1 MPNKAGK
8 EKNMETLR
16 LDLINVG
23 YAYVVFA
30 LAYTANI
37 LFSLYYNIKMGGYDF
52 NKYMLWDSIKKAAV
66 FVLATFALVVA
77 VDAAMIYLA
86 EYAPQISA
94 EAKDT
99 VTIIMVIST
108 IGRAAL
114 KYIIEA
120 YNTFAN
126 ILNGKP
132 SEVAAALDT
141 KE

>member
-1 MPNKAGK
+1 
-8 EKNMETLR
+8 METLR

-23 YAYVVFA
+23 YAYIVFA
-30 LAYTANI
+30 LAYLANI
-37 LFSLYYNIKMGGYDF
+37 LFSLYYNIKMDGYDF
-52 NKYMLWDSIKKAAV
+52 NKYMLWDSVRKVIV

-86 EYAPQISA
+86 EYAPQMST

-99 VTIIMVIST
+99 VTIIMVVST

-114 KYIIEA
+114 KYIVEA
-120 YNTFAN
+120 YNTFSN

-132 SEVAAALDT
+132 SEVVDALDN

>member
-1 MPNKAGK
+1 
-8 EKNMETLR
+8 METLG

-23 YAYVVFA
+23 YAYIVFA
-30 LAYTANI
+30 LAYLANI
-37 LFSLYYNIKMGGYDF
+37 LFSLYYNIKMDGYDF
-52 NKYMLWDSIKKAAV
+52 NKYMLWDGIKKAIV

-77 VDAAMIYLA
+77 VDAAMIYLT
-86 EYAPQISA
+86 EYAPQMST

-99 VTIIMVIST
+99 VTIIMVVST

-114 KYIIEA
+114 KYIVEA
-120 YNTFAN
+120 YNTFSN

-132 SEVAAALDT
+132 SEVVDALDN